1 MLNSPHYA
9 VCLDIHI
16 MQTMQISQSFQQT
29 FNCFFFPIIW
39 LVLQCH
45 LSYLIASTKTSSL
58 YPLGNNLLKRRE
70 LFSHFYTSVRCT
82 VAFGGHGTFGSYSF
96 ALTSSLPQLQANCF
110 CFHRM
115 ELVSSAIIMR
125 ENTVELKLI
134 ANFHQ

>member
-1 MLNSPHYA
+1 MLNSSHHS

-16 MQTMQISQSFQQT
+16 MQTTQHSQPFQQT

-45 LSYLIASTKTSSL
+45 LSFLIASTKTSSL

-70 LFSHFYTSVRCT
+70 LFSHCYTSVRCT

-96 ALTSSLPQLQANCF
+96 VLTSSLPQLQANCF
-110 CFHRM
+110 CLKGM
-115 ELVSSAIIMR
+115 NPVSSATIMR
-125 ENTVELKLI
+125 ENTVEPKLI